1 MTAQVRSQALALA
14 CLALPLVA
22 LAQEPAYTAQMVAGS
37 GTRNVGGPLDGNG
50 VSNATQA
57 SVISQST
64 VAESGGSVVSA
75 GSSTGTART
84 GPGRIEFFGSSSG
97 STSAFQAPSF
107 GSGGT
112 SGYASLNDN
121 FTVLAPGCAACT
133 GALGVLTFTI
143 QFDGR
148 ATAGGSATGDLVGNS
163 TGIAGGSWEGSSEW
177 RSFVNVQ
184 APAAWFAPMPST
196 VDAAA
201 TGRYIDGTNVASPGL
216 TSTGLAVGA
225 YTFEMA
231 VQFGAPVYLQW
242 LAYMG
247 TSSGASSSGNEANL
261 AAQATSELS
270 SAISWAGI
278 TGLRLLDGTPVTGY
292 TALNPN
298 GIDYVQSFAPAPP
311 VPEPSTAALALAGA
325 MALLG
330 LTRRRLVKPGSTAP
344 AVRG

>member
-1 MTAQVRSQALALA
+1 MTALHRSKAWALAG
-14 CLALPLVA
+14 LALPLVA
-22 LAQEPAYTAQMVAGS
+22 LAQEPSYRAQMQAGS
-37 GTRNVGGPLDGNG
+37 GTRNVSGPTEGND
-50 VSNATQA
+50 VSNATLA
-57 SVISQST
+57 SVLSRST
-64 VAESGGSVVSA
+64 VTESGGPVVST
-75 GSSTGTART
+75 GNSTGTAET

-97 STSAFQAPSF
+97 TTSAFQAPSF
-107 GSGGT
+107 GNGWT
-112 SGYASLNDN
+112 AGYAALSDN
-121 FTVLAPGCAACT
+121 FTLLAPDCAACT
-133 GALGVLTFTI
+133 GALGVMSFTI

-148 ATAGGSATGDLVGNS
+148 ATAGGSATGDLVGNA

-196 VDAAA
+196 IDAAA
-201 TGRYIDGTNVASPGL
+201 TGHYIDGTNVASPGL
-216 TSTGLAVGA
+216 RSTGLAAGG
-225 YTFEMA
+225 YTFELA

-242 LAYMG
+242 QAYMG
-247 TSSGASSSGNEANL
+247 TSSSGSSSGNEANL

-270 SAISWAGI
+270 SAITWAGI

-298 GIDYVQSFAPAPP
+298 GIDYVQSFVPAPP

-325 MALLG
+325 MTVLG
-330 LTRRRLVKPGSTAP
+330 LTRRRLLKPGSTAP